1 MSTDR
6 SASTRQRLLDAA
18 RRQIVAQGWQAASSR
33 LVTGDAGVPLGSIRY
48 HFGSREAMLAEAA
61 MAEVAAM
68 FATPTRQIVA
78 SRTPV
83 ELVEAL
89 IGWVASA
96 GTSAQ
101 QQALLLEVMA
111 HSRRTPEL
119 AAALE
124 QSLSGYRSTIADAV
138 LRVVGADEQQARGLA
153 DAMAAQ
159 ANGLWLQMVVEPGLE
174 PAAVCRVAS
183 SVWLAALEAG

>member
-1 MSTDR
+1 M
-6 SASTRQRLLDAA
+6 
-18 RRQIVAQGWQAASSR
+18 AQGWQAASSR

-83 ELVEAL
+83 ELVDAL

-96 GTSAQ
+96 DTSAQ

-111 HSRRTPEL
+111 HSRRAPEL
-119 AAALE
+119 AVALE
-124 QSLSGYRSTIADAV
+124 KSLGGYRSTIADAV
-138 LRVVGADEQQARGLA
+138 RRVAGADEQRARGLA

-159 ANGLWLQMVVEPGLE
+159 ANGLWLQVVVEPGLE
-174 PAAVCRVAS
+174 AAVACRAAART
-183 SVWLAALEAG
+183 WLAALGAG